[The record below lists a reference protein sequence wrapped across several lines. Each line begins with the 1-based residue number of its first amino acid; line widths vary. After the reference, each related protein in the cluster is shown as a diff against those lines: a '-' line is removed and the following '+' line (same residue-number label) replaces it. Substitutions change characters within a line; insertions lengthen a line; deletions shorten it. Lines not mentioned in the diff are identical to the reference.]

1 MKNPP
6 PSVYTH
12 SSGAGRTL
20 TPSPSSLLSAPG
32 SKSLCYSHSPQARP
46 LSTESKANLGNSHLH
61 SHPGLLELPTLH
73 TPVWKTLQP
82 HGQPPLNQTHPRSC
96 NLRPIC
102 SCPAPCPACPH
113 HVLLLPAPPPTCPW
127 ACPGTWQCWT
137 VQIPTLAH
145 AGPLPIASRLPSSRP
160 WGESQEADPGPG
172 QPSHE
177 TTAVVNSLRNFTRV
191 LSLQTQPSTL
201 GFPAHGT
208 CAVMQAFC
216 FKL

>member
-1 MKNPP
+1 MDFELNGEDLTPNEVLLGEYAVKNPP

-113 HVLLLPAPPPTCPW
+113 HVLLLPAPPPHVPLGMSW
-127 ACPGTWQCWT
+127 DLAVLDSVDPNPGSCR
-137 VQIPTLAH
+137 PPPH
-145 AGPLPIASRLPSSRP
+145 SLPSPQLTSLGREPGSRP
-160 WGESQEADPGPG
+160 WPRA
-172 QPSHE
+172 
-177 TTAVVNSLRNFTRV
+177 A
-191 LSLQTQPSTL
+191 
-201 GFPAHGT
+201 FP
-208 CAVMQAFC
+208 
-216 FKL
+216 